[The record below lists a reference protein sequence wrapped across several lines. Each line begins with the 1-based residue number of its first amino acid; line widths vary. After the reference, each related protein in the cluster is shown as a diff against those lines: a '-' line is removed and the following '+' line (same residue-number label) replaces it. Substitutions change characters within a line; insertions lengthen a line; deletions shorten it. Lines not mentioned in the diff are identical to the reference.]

1 MSKCARCG
9 KVIRSKAARVSFVR
23 YAPFCSFHCQ
33 EWASLEAAQRYLAE
47 RRRTRAK
54 GRDAT

>member
-9 KVIRSKAARVSFVR
+9 KAIRSKADKSSFVR
-23 YAPFCSFHCQ
+23 YAPFCSYHCQ

-47 RRRTRAK
+47 RRRAK
-54 GRDAT
+54 AEGRDAT